1 MIFGLIIIYIT
12 IAIISL
18 IIMAENAPIIEDFII
33 LNILRWKE
41 INLFGKIFLIFITF
55 PVIII
60 EYIIAGI
67 KFIFTWHP
75 EKKN

>member
-41 INLFGKIFLIFITF
+41 VNLFGKIFLIFITF

-75 EKKN
+75 RKKN